1 MESENTAG
9 SEPGP
14 QPQPSIIASAI
25 ARAKADIGRAQSNS
39 NTARM
44 IADAGLLGACLL
56 FFAAMLGVKDLDH
69 NLMVAIVAFASAIP
83 FLVYGYMFGSL
94 KFPDDAAPL
103 LSMAQAAWFIESLGY
118 VGVAVGVV
126 FILAHFSGSAVI
138 AVIAATVFC
147 AVMLLVG
154 GGAII
159 TIPVW
164 RKARKEGL
172 GQKESSSPS
181 EAASS

>member
-14 QPQPSIIASAI
+14 QPQPSIIA
-25 ARAKADIGRAQSNS
+25 RALADIGRAQSTG
-39 NTARM
+39 NTTRK

-56 FFAAMLGVKDLDH
+56 FFAAMVGVKDLDH

-83 FLVYGYMFGSL
+83 FLACGYIFGSFR
-94 KFPDDAAPL
+94 FPDDAIPL
-103 LSMAQAAWFIESLGY
+103 ISIAQAAWIIESLGY
-118 VGVAVGVV
+118 FGAAVGVV
-126 FILAHFSGSAVI
+126 FILAHFSGAAVI
-138 AVIAATVFC
+138 ALIAATVFC

-159 TIPVW
+159 AIPVW
-164 RKARKEGL
+164 RKARSEPHPL
-172 GQKESSSPS
+172 ES
-181 EAASS
+181 